1 MKKIKKSK
9 IDKKDY
15 FRAVLTDTAPSDVPI
30 IFSNDGLYVNH
41 HKSEA
46 LKGKEFN
53 IVRSIYINIISPI
66 DDDVVGAIEAS
77 KEQLKQSYPLKYK
90 IIKNAN
96 SLRTLSLIHP
106 RSQKNYCDF
115 YREYSGAIAFLCA
128 QSPYSIRAP
137 AKVGGTF
144 YSGDT
149 DGVNKYKEINIDTLE
164 SELKRKHASSYFSYR
179 GYNRLYKLYNSSRYL
194 RLEQKY
200 SSMWML
206 DVANCFQSIYTHSIS
221 WAVKNKNFVKDNLNY
236 TSQFCQKFDTMIQR
250 SNNNET
256 SGVPVGSEVS
266 RVFAEIIFQDADVK
280 VMHELKKAGLEHE
293 VDYEVLRYVDDYLV
307 FSRSDDVSEIVS
319 NTIADVIGA
328 YNLNVNES
336 KNIKYNRPFSTD
348 KSKAI
353 VGVKGVLEEFE
364 RTLIQKRMING
375 RYYSFPNNIYRPD
388 KLMQSFVN
396 KIKALIGDN
405 KKGYSEVSAYI
416 VSMLCSRVDE
426 FVVGDEY
433 DKPHTAEKNLVFR
446 DAVLLVLR
454 LVFFF
459 YSVNPTV
466 VSSNKIAKTL
476 INTDQYIKKNKVS
489 FVEFFRTEIM
499 SHVNLLKFERQ
510 KIDTRNGYISLERL
524 NILLATSEFGSNH
537 LLNPN
542 VFAYL
547 DEDEID
553 VTYFDII
560 SLIYYFKNHAVYARA
575 RNSLFNIAIGRLKSN
590 PNLRQDSEQAHIFLD
605 LICCPYLS
613 LDQRR
618 DLLSTYLLTYES
630 KQVFTP
636 GMINNFLVELEA
648 SFWFVKWKNLNLV
661 RLLERKELK
670 PIY

>member
-1 MKKIKKSK
+1 MKKTKKSK

-30 IFSNDGLYVNH
+30 IFSNDGLYINH

-46 LKGKEFN
+46 LKGKDFN
-53 IVRSIYINIISPI
+53 IIRSIYINIVSPV
-66 DDDVVGAIEAS
+66 DNEVMSEADAS

-115 YREYSGAIAFLCA
+115 YKEYSSAIAFLCA

-144 YSGDT
+144 YSGDI

-179 GYNRLYKLYNSSRYL
+179 GYNRLYKLYNSLRYL

-200 SSMWML
+200 ASMWML

-221 WAVKNKNFVKDNLNY
+221 WAVKNKDFVKDNLKY
-236 TSQFCQKFDTMIQR
+236 TSQFCQKFDTLIQR

-256 SGVPVGSEVS
+256 NGVPVGSELS

-280 VMHELKKAGLEHE
+280 VMQELKKVGLKYE

-307 FSRSDDVSEIVS
+307 FSRSDDVSEVVS

-336 KNIKYNRPFSTD
+336 KTVKYNRPFSTD
-348 KSKAI
+348 KSTAI
-353 VGVKGVLEEFE
+353 VGVKSVLEELE
-364 RTLIQKRMING
+364 RTLIQKRIING

-388 KLMQSFVN
+388 RLLQSFVN
-396 KIKALIGDN
+396 KIKALIGGNN
-405 KKGYSEVSAYI
+405 KSYSEVSAYI
-416 VSMLCSRVDE
+416 VSVLCSRVDE
-426 FVVGDEY
+426 FVAGDKY
-433 DKPHTAEKNLVFR
+433 DKPHTPEKNLVFR
-446 DAVLLVLR
+446 DAILILLR

-476 INTDQYIKKNKVS
+476 ISTDQYIKENKSS
-489 FVEFFRTEIM
+489 FVDFFRTEIM

-524 NILLATSEFGSNH
+524 NILLATSEFGGNH
-537 LLNPN
+537 LLNPS

-547 DEDEID
+547 EEDEVD

-560 SLIYYFKNHAVYARA
+560 SLIYYFKNHGVYARA
-575 RNSLFNIAIGRLKSN
+575 KDSLFNIAIGRLKFK

-613 LDQRR
+613 IDQRK
-618 DLLSTYLLTYES
+618 DLLSAYLLTYES
-630 KQVFTP
+630 GQVFTP
-636 GMINNFLVELEA
+636 GMMNNYLVELEA

>member
-1 MKKIKKSK
+1 MKKTKKSK

-30 IFSNDGLYVNH
+30 IFSNDGLYINH

-46 LKGKEFN
+46 LKGKDFN
-53 IVRSIYINIISPI
+53 IIRSIYINIVSPV
-66 DDDVVGAIEAS
+66 DDEVVSAADAS
-77 KEQLKQSYPLKYK
+77 KEQLKQSHPLKYK

-115 YREYSGAIAFLCA
+115 YKEYSGAIAFLCA

-144 YSGDT
+144 YSGDI

-179 GYNRLYKLYNSSRYL
+179 GYNRLYKLYNSLRYL

-206 DVANCFQSIYTHSIS
+206 DIANCFQSIYTHSIS
-221 WAVKNKNFVKDNLNY
+221 WAVKNKDFVKDNLKY
-236 TSQFCQKFDTMIQR
+236 TSQFCQKFDTLIQR

-256 SGVPVGSEVS
+256 SGVPVGSELS

-280 VMHELKKAGLEHE
+280 VMQELKKVGLKYE

-307 FSRSDDVSEIVS
+307 FSRSEDVSEVVS
-319 NTIADVIGA
+319 NTIADVISA

-336 KNIKYNRPFSTD
+336 KTIKYNRPFSTD

-353 VGVKGVLEEFE
+353 VGVKSVLEELE
-364 RTLIQKRMING
+364 RTLIQKRIING

-388 KLMQSFVN
+388 KLLQSFVN
-396 KIKALIGDN
+396 KIKALIGGN
-405 KKGYSEVSAYI
+405 NKGYSEVSAYI
-416 VSMLCSRVDE
+416 VSVLCSRVDE
-426 FVVGDEY
+426 FVTGDKY
-433 DKPHTAEKNLVFR
+433 DKPHTPEKNLVFR
-446 DAVLLVLR
+446 DAILILLR

-476 INTDQYIKKNKVS
+476 IGTDQYIKENKFP
-489 FVEFFRTEIM
+489 FVDFFRTEIM

-537 LLNPN
+537 LLNPS

-547 DEDEID
+547 EEDEVD

-575 RNSLFNIAIGRLKSN
+575 KDSLFNIAIGRLKLK

-613 LDQRR
+613 IEQRR
-618 DLLSTYLLTYES
+618 DLLSAYLLTYES
-630 KQVFTP
+630 GRVFTP
-636 GMINNFLVELEA
+636 GMINNYLVELEA